1 MAVNEKLR
9 DHLHDQLFRAI
20 LELKSVEECYEFFED
35 LCTIQEMKAISARL
49 EVARM
54 LKAGDIYED
63 IVKKTGASTATISRI
78 KRCLVYG
85 SGGYELLLHIADD
98 TIHFLEYT
106 GNGDHSKTHGDVLQI
121 IGKLSKLSCGFHEV
135 IQVGG

>member
-9 DHLHDQLFRAI
+9 DHLYDQLFRAI
-20 LELKSVEECYEFFED
+20 LELKSVDECYEFFED
-35 LCTIQEMKAISARL
+35 ICTIQEMKAISARL

-63 IVKKTGASTATISRI
+63 IVQKTGASTATISRI

-85 SGGYELLLHIADD
+85 SGGYEKILSRMAEKEPD
-98 TIHFLEYT
+98 FL
-106 GNGDHSKTHGDVLQI
+106 
-121 IGKLSKLSCGFHEV
+121 KLSK
-135 IQVGG
+135 

>member
-20 LELKSVEECYEFFED
+20 LELKSVDECYEFFED

-49 EVARM
+49 EVARL
-54 LKAGDIYED
+54 LKAGDINED

-85 SGGYELLLHIADD
+85 SGGYEKILTRMAEKDPD
-98 TIHFLEYT
+98 FL
-106 GNGDHSKTHGDVLQI
+106 
-121 IGKLSKLSCGFHEV
+121 KLSK
-135 IQVGG
+135 